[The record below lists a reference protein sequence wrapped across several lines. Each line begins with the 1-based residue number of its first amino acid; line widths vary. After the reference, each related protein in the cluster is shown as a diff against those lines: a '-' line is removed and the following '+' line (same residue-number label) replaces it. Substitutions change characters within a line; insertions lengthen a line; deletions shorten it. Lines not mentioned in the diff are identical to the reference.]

1 VREFKKHN
9 RIMNSAEKRTN
20 RELTKRI
27 EMRLAQGWSLEKI
40 GDRTVWHMYGH
51 FYSIKDSTL
60 TVKMAG
66 GNQSFNLPRE
76 VAA

>member
-1 VREFKKHN
+1 
-9 RIMNSAEKRTN
+9 MNKYEKRTN
-20 RELTKRI
+20 KELTARI

-40 GDRTVWHMYGH
+40 AERTVWHMYGH
-51 FYSIKDSTL
+51 LYSIKDGVL

-66 GNQSFNLPRE
+66 GNRSFTAPK